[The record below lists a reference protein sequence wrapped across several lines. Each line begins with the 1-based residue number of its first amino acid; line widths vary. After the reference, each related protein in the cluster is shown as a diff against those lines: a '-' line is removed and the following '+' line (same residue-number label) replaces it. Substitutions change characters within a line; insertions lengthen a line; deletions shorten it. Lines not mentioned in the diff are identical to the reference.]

1 MVSTFKAVN
10 AQGYQQIMGR
20 FSSRLATSFL
30 SYIGQESGQ
39 TILDLGCGT
48 GSMAFTLAQRGDHKS
63 IVGIDLSEVYVEFA
77 RSRTDDARIR
87 FEVADG
93 SALPFEDNTFDRAVS
108 QLVLQFMPDP
118 FPAVQEMCRVVEPG
132 GLIAACVWDS
142 YGGMSH
148 LRMLY
153 DTASALGFDRD
164 RTLLRPMTT
173 GGELESMWERAGLE
187 QIEEDSISMRFE
199 YENFE
204 DYWSSFLSG
213 DGTPGSMVMGLA
225 PEHRATLQ
233 EQVRHVFLSGK
244 PDGFR
249 SFLASA
255 WICKG
260 IVPETT

>member
-148 LRMLY
+148 IRMLY

-164 RTLLRPMTT
+164 RTLLLPMTT
-173 GGELESMWERAGLE
+173 GGELESMSWIQARL
-187 QIEEDSISMRFE
+187 Q
-199 YENFE
+199 
-204 DYWSSFLSG
+204 SS
-213 DGTPGSMVMGLA
+213 
-225 PEHRATLQ
+225 
-233 EQVRHVFLSGK
+233 
-244 PDGFR
+244 
-249 SFLASA
+249 
-255 WICKG
+255 
-260 IVPETT
+260 

>member
-1 MVSTFKAVN
+1 
-10 AQGYQQIMGR
+10 
-20 FSSRLATSFL
+20 
-30 SYIGQESGQ
+30 
-39 TILDLGCGT
+39 
-48 GSMAFTLAQRGDHKS
+48 
-63 IVGIDLSEVYVEFA
+63 
-77 RSRTDDARIR
+77 
-87 FEVADG
+87 
-93 SALPFEDNTFDRAVS
+93 
-108 QLVLQFMPDP
+108 MPDP
-118 FPAVQEMCRVVEPG
+118 FPAVQEMCRVVKPG

-173 GGELESMWERAGLE
+173 RGELESMWERAGLE

-213 DGTPGSMVMGLA
+213 DGTPGSMVMGLT
-225 PEHRATLQ
+225 PEQRATLQ

-244 PDGFR
+244 SDGFR

-260 IVPETT
+260 VVPEKT

>member
-1 MVSTFKAVN
+1 MVSTFKAVD

-20 FSSRLATSFL
+20 FSTQLASSFL
-30 SYIGQESGQ
+30 DYIGRESGQ

-48 GSMAFTLAQRGDHKS
+48 GSMTFTLAQRGDHKA
-63 IVGIDLSEVYVEFA
+63 IVGVDVSEVYVDHA
-77 RSRTDDARIR
+77 RSCNDEPRIT

-93 SALPFEDNTFDRAVS
+93 SALPFENNTFDQAVS

-118 FPAVQEMCRVVEPG
+118 FPAVEEMCRVVKPG

-148 LRMLY
+148 LRMLF
-153 DTASALGFDRD
+153 DTASALGYDRK

-173 GGELESMWERAGLE
+173 GGELQAMWEKAGLE
-187 QIEEDSISMRFE
+187 QIEENSISMRFE
-199 YENFE
+199 YKNFE

-213 DGTPGSMVMGLA
+213 DGTPGEMVMGLL
-225 PEHRATLQ
+225 PEQRATLQ

>member
-1 MVSTFKAVN
+1 MNPIDKMKAAAKEGWSTFAP
-10 AQGYQQIMGR
+10 
-20 FSSRLATSFL
+20 FESF
-30 SYIGQESGQ
+30 
-39 TILDLGCGT
+39 T
-48 GSMAFTLAQRGDHKS
+48 GS
-63 IVGIDLSEVYVEFA
+63 
-77 RSRTDDARIR
+77 
-87 FEVADG
+87 
-93 SALPFEDNTFDRAVS
+93 
-108 QLVLQFMPDP
+108 
-118 FPAVQEMCRVVEPG
+118 
-132 GLIAACVWDS
+132 AA
-142 YGGMSH
+142 
-148 LRMLY
+148 
-153 DTASALGFDRD
+153 
-164 RTLLRPMTT
+164 P
-173 GGELESMWERAGLE
+173 
-187 QIEEDSISMRFE
+187 QFE